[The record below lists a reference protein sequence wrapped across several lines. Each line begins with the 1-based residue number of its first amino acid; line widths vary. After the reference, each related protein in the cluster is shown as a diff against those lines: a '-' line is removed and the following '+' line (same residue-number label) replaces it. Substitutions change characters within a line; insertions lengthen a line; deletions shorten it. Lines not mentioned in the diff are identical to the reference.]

1 MGSRGAKGIVILL
14 DTDHITV
21 LERKEDKRHLPLKSA
36 LQRRWDE
43 GVATTVITVEEQFK
57 GWLAKIHRA
66 EEVEQELDPYSRLTG
81 LISFFARWRIE
92 QFDQSALAE
101 FKNLK
106 QRVRVGTQDLKIAS
120 IALIQNA
127 LLLSANLKDFEKV
140 PGLRVENWLE

>member
-1 MGSRGAKGIVILL
+1 MILL

-21 LERKEDKRHLPLKSA
+21 LLRPEDQRHLTLNSA
-36 LQRRWDE
+36 LQRHWDE
-43 GVATTVITVEEQFK
+43 GVVTTVVTVEEQFK

-66 EEVEQELDPYSRLTG
+66 DAVEDQLEPDSRLTG

-92 QFDQSALAE
+92 PFDTSALVE

-106 QRVRVGTQDLKIAS
+106 RRVNVGTQDLKIAS
-120 IALIQNA
+120 IALSNNA

-140 PGLRVENWLE
+140 SGLRVENWLE